1 MIRWNRERTNF
12 FVAPAETF
20 SPGTMD
26 AACPSGRRDDPS
38 PWHPAR
44 QISKSLAKT
53 VGAESTFCLMDRPS
67 IHGQWQE
74 TALEIKTIDRADEF
88 RRPFGN
94 MDFRQQNDMA
104 LRPE

>member
-1 MIRWNRERTNF
+1 MRNYKNNQLVRCICGNILAGYDGRSLTIRKK
-12 FVAPAETF
+12 A
-20 SPGTMD
+20 
-26 AACPSGRRDDPS
+26 DPS
-38 PWHPAR
+38 PWHPAK
-44 QISKSLAKT
+44 QISKSPART
-53 VGAESTFCLMDRPS
+53 AGAESTFCLMDRPS

>member
-1 MIRWNRERTNF
+1 
-12 FVAPAETF
+12 
-20 SPGTMD
+20 
-26 AACPSGRRDDPS
+26 
-38 PWHPAR
+38 
-44 QISKSLAKT
+44 
-53 VGAESTFCLMDRPS
+53 MDRPS

>member
-1 MIRWNRERTNF
+1 MEQRKNQLLRCPCGNILAGYDGRSLTIRKK
-12 FVAPAETF
+12 
-20 SPGTMD
+20 
-26 AACPSGRRDDPS
+26 DPS

>member
-1 MIRWNRERTNF
+1 MEQRKNQLLRCPCGNILAGYDGRSLTIR
-12 FVAPAETF
+12 
-20 SPGTMD
+20 
-26 AACPSGRRDDPS
+26 
-38 PWHPAR
+38 
-44 QISKSLAKT
+44 KT

>member
-1 MIRWNRERTNF
+1 MEQRKNQLLR
-12 FVAPAETF
+12 
-20 SPGTMD
+20 
-26 AACPSGRRDDPS
+26 CPCGNILAGYDGRSLTSGRRDDPS

>member
-1 MIRWNRERTNF
+1 MRNYKNNQLVRCICGNILAGYDGRSLTIRKKGRS
-12 FVAPAETF
+12 VAVASSQANIKITCEDC
-20 SPGTMD
+20 G
-26 AACPSGRRDDPS
+26 CR
-38 PWHPAR
+38 
-44 QISKSLAKT
+44 
-53 VGAESTFCLMDRPS
+53 TFCLMDRPS